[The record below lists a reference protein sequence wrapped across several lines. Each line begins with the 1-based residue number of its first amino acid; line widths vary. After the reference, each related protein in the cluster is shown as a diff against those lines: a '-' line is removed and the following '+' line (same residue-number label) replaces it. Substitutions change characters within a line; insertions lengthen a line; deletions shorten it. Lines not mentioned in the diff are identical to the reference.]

1 MIIGSDFDGVI
12 ADDTD
17 ARIAFIKEKYGV
29 VVGPDE
35 IHGTALE
42 KKIGEAAKKEIEIE
56 VNCSERTMQFTPMPG
71 VAEVFRKLIQE
82 GDRIIIITYRTN
94 VGVGWA
100 KAFLEQ
106 HGIPY
111 HHIWSAKEFK
121 VNIEREW
128 SRFVAEKNIGLKDKG
143 RLASVVKP
151 AVFVEDSNKH
161 ILDMLPL
168 KDDIKLLLFDQPHNR
183 DFHLEGVER
192 VYSWAEVYEKIQ
204 ELKGALIGV

>member
-12 ADDTD
+12 ADDTY
-17 ARIAFIKEKYGV
+17 ARIAYIKEKYGII
-29 VVGPDE
+29 VGPDE

-42 KKIGEAAKKEIEIE
+42 KKIGEAAKKEIEIK

-71 VAEVFRKLIQE
+71 VAEVFRRLIQE
-82 GDRIIIITYRTN
+82 GDRIVIITYRTN

-100 KAFLEQ
+100 KVFLEQ

-111 HHIWSAKEFK
+111 HHIWSAKEFRA
-121 VNIEREW
+121 EAARETQ
-128 SRFVAEKNIGLKDKG
+128 RLLEGKTIGLKKKG
-143 RLASVVKP
+143 RLAEAVKP

-168 KDDIKLLLFDQPHNR
+168 KDEIRLLLFDHPHNR
-183 DFHLEGVER
+183 DFHVEGVER